1 MDDYQIRH
9 FHRNLVYFGKTLP
22 TNENSFMDEFVI
34 FDIFEKKL
42 IKKMEIA
49 FVRGCNDLSIDCL
62 YYFDRDSN
70 IFIYDNLDTLL
81 CFDKFGKH
89 MYTQKSSWVSET
101 FNKLGSLQK
110 WSINNNHSLI
120 SAFNINS
127 IKN

>member
-1 MDDYQIRH
+1 
-9 FHRNLVYFGKTLP
+9 
-22 TNENSFMDEFVI
+22 
-34 FDIFEKKL
+34 
-42 IKKMEIA
+42 MEIA

-110 WSINNNHSLI
+110 LSINNNHSLI